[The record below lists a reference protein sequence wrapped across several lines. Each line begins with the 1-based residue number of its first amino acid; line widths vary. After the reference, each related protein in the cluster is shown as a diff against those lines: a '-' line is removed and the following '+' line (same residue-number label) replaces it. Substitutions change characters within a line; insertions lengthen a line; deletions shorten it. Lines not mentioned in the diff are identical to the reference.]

1 MEKLNPSQAFVGE
14 TCRSACKMMKGI
26 SRQLLTMSASYERL
40 DLEESSQAVYKS
52 LETVV
57 NSLHTI
63 QESLSETALQI
74 KKEMGSE
81 GRSEEDIEQEENE
94 FPEKM
99 VITKDEYEIMNNI
112 FILYTSGI
120 MNSEHLSA

>member
-1 MEKLNPSQAFVGE
+1 
-14 TCRSACKMMKGI
+14 MKGI

-120 MNSEHLSA
+120 MNSENLSA